1 MTLSKIISFHAR
13 NDEEDYAVYC
23 SGKDQRVTRRE
34 IDKLIKE
41 VLDYDMNKGLFFS
54 LSDFSDG
61 WQKKLQKKLHDQQ
74 YLSRNKK
81 SLKKV
86 GNVQIVRV
94 NLKYLSQFNFQL
106 SRATIPKRAV
116 IGKISERI

>member
-1 MTLSKIISFHAR
+1 M
-13 NDEEDYAVYC
+13 
-23 SGKDQRVTRRE
+23 TRRE

-41 VLDYDMNKGLFFS
+41 VLDYDMSKGLFFRFQIF
-54 LSDFSDG
+54 LMA
-61 WQKKLQKKLHDQQ
+61 QKKLQKKLHDQQ